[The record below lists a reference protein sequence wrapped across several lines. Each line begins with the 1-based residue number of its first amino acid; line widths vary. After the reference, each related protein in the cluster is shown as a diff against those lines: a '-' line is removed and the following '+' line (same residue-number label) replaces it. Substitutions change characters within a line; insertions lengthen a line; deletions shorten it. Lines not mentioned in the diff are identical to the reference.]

1 MQECFSI
8 RHQSVIKASE
18 CDYAEHD
25 GFLLCLVCDE
35 PVFLRKSH
43 VRNGH
48 KVVSALIHHKDSK
61 FASTCELRSVVNREV
76 LHRQSIRQHNQTLAK
91 LELYMWKLLKTNACV
106 ELKHWSNMLC
116 DCKSKADTFKGL
128 CGWNDEILT
137 RDLDTIWKCY
147 EKIAEGLRTGDNGL
161 KDISP
166 ERAKAIEQLCQHNNN
181 VYWHRHI
188 NISWQAYKLLT
199 TSHHMYPI
207 RERLYGVLC
216 YPRYMNA
223 NGITVGR
230 WIREFDDTN
239 CRYIAHLISGIQ
251 YICLTVDWQSLL

>member
-48 KVVSALIHHKDSK
+48 KVSDAFIHHKDSK

-76 LHRQSIRQHNQTLAK
+76 LHRKSIRQHNQTLAK

-106 ELKHWSNMLC
+106 ELKHWSNMLR

-128 CGWNDEILT
+128 CEWNNDILSK
-137 RDLDTIWKCY
+137 DMDIIWSCFV
-147 EKIAEGLRTGDNGL
+147 KITEQLRTGDNVL
-161 KDISP
+161 KEVP
-166 ERAKAIEQLCQHNNN
+166 VERFKKIEQLCEKSSNI
-181 VYWHRHI
+181 YWHRHI

-199 TSHHMYPI
+199 TSAKFYPI

-216 YPRYMNA
+216 HPIHMNA
-223 NGITVGR
+223 NGITVDK
-230 WIREFDDTN
+230 WMREFDDTN
-239 CRYIAHLISGIQ
+239 CLYIAYLISGMQ
-251 YICLTVDWQSLL
+251 CICLTVDWQALL